1 MTDNTTE
8 IRAFGRLVAREI
20 DHTELEQVSG
30 GTCDDAWLTS
40 TSTWTEYGDDKDDD
54 CSDGGGGGGGGGG
67 GSTDTDDSDPTA
79 LIVVLT

>member
-1 MTDNTTE
+1 MAETQTD

-40 TSTWTEYGDDKDDD
+40 TSTWTDYGDDKDED
-54 CSDGGGGGGGGGG
+54 CSDGGGGGGG
-67 GSTDTDDSDPTA
+67 TDTDDSDPTA
-79 LIVVLT
+79 LIRPTTFGN